1 MALFEVPGWTVP
13 SEPISNAQT
22 SSSRKRKR
30 LNPNA
35 GVAPQVNLDKLMRK
49 MPKTTEVEAVSEVPG
64 DPKPSKK
71 ARSKR
76 NRKQQGEGKPDST
89 PATSTAAAPKN
100 AKKSASREV
109 TSEAQAGPSTPKKKQ
124 KQQKGAAEEPKSSR
138 KSKEGGQLTTLQD
151 RMRQSLDGAR
161 FRMINETLY
170 KSHSS
175 DASRMMHEDPQMFE
189 EYHSGF
195 RRQVQSWPS
204 NPVEVYIEDLSS
216 RPGVVIAD
224 LGCGDAVL
232 AQSLIPK
239 GLTVLSFDLV
249 SRNPYVI
256 EADICAKLPLPGSE
270 PSSDDDEPGAGNAH
284 VVDLVVCAL
293 SLMGTNW
300 PNCIR
305 EAWRVLKLDGELKIA
320 EVASRFKDVK
330 EFITLIN
337 SYGFRVKKES
347 KNKSN
352 SHFTFFTFV
361 KTPRAPIADE
371 EWQKIYAKS
380 DLLKPCEYKRR

>member
-1 MALFEVPGWTVP
+1 MAFFEVPGWTVP
-13 SEPISNAQT
+13 SAPISNAPT
-22 SSSRKRKR
+22 SLSRKRKR
-30 LNPNA
+30 PNPDA
-35 GVAPQVNLDKLMRK
+35 GVAQPVNLDKLMRK
-49 MPKTTEVEAVSEVPG
+49 MPKTTEAEAVSEVPD

-76 NRKQQGEGKPDST
+76 NRKPQGEGKPDTT

-100 AKKSASREV
+100 AKKSAPREA
-109 TSEAQAGPSTPKKKQ
+109 TTEAEAGPSTPKKQ
-124 KQQKGAAEEPKSSR
+124 KQQKDAAEEPKSSKK

-175 DASRMMHEDPQMFE
+175 EASRMMHEDPQMFE

-204 NPVEVYIEDLSS
+204 NPVEVYIEELSS
-216 RPGVVIAD
+216 HSGLVIAD

-270 PSSDDDEPGAGNAH
+270 PSSDDEPGAGDAH

-305 EAWRVLKLDGELKIA
+305 EAWRVLKPDGELKIA

-330 EFITLIN
+330 EFVALIN

>member
-13 SEPISNAQT
+13 SAPISNAPT

-30 LNPNA
+30 HNPDA
-35 GVAPQVNLDKLMRK
+35 GVAQPINLDKLMRK
-49 MPKTTEVEAVSEVPG
+49 IPKTNEAEAVSEATG
-64 DPKPSKK
+64 DTKPSKK

-76 NRKQQGEGKPDST
+76 DRKTQSKGKAAAS
-89 PATSTAAAPKN
+89 TSTTAAPKK
-100 AKKSASREV
+100 AKKTAPRAV
-109 TSEAQAGPSTPKKKQ
+109 AADIQAGPSTPKKKQ
-124 KQQKGAAEEPKSSR
+124 KQQKDAAEEPKLSK
-138 KSKEGGQLTTLQD
+138 KSKAEGQLTTLQD

-175 DASRMMHEDPQMFE
+175 EASRMMHEDPQMFE

-204 NPVEVYIEDLSS
+204 NPVEVYIEELSS
-216 RPGVVIAD
+216 RPGLVIAD

-232 AQSLIPK
+232 AQSLVPK

-270 PSSDDDEPGAGNAH
+270 PSSNDGDPSAGDAH

-305 EAWRVLKLDGELKIA
+305 EAWRVLKPDGELKIA

-330 EFITLIN
+330 EFIALIN
-337 SYGFRVKKES
+337 SYGFRVKKGS
-347 KNKSN
+347 KDKSN

-361 KTPRAPIADE
+361 KTPRASKTDE

>member
-13 SEPISNAQT
+13 SALISNAPT

-30 LNPNA
+30 LNPDA
-35 GVAPQVNLDKLMRK
+35 GVAQPINLDKLMRK
-49 MPKTTEVEAVSEVPG
+49 IPKTNEADSTG
-64 DPKPSKK
+64 DTKPSKK

-76 NRKQQGEGKPDST
+76 DRKTQSKGKADTT
-89 PATSTAAAPKN
+89 PAASTSTTAAPKK
-100 AKKSASREV
+100 AKRSVPREV
-109 TSEAQAGPSTPKKKQ
+109 AADIQAGPSTPKKKQ
-124 KQQKGAAEEPKSSR
+124 KQQKDAAEEPKSSK
-138 KSKEGGQLTTLQD
+138 KSKAEGQLTTLQD

-175 DASRMMHEDPQMFE
+175 EANRMMHEDPQMFE

-204 NPVEVYIEDLSS
+204 NPVEVYIEELSS
-216 RPGVVIAD
+216 RPGLVIAD

-232 AQSLIPK
+232 AQSLVPK

-270 PSSDDDEPGAGNAH
+270 PSSKDGDPSAGDAH

-305 EAWRVLKLDGELKIA
+305 EAWRVLKPDGELKIA

-330 EFITLIN
+330 EFIALIN
-337 SYGFRVKKES
+337 SYGFRVKKGS
-347 KNKSN
+347 KDKSN

-361 KTPRAPIADE
+361 KTPRASKTDE
-371 EWQKIYAKS
+371 EWRKIYAKS